1 MAFPAFF
8 EKVPTITLYD
18 PLAELLG
25 AAEGGIVTYG
35 YADAVRLAGHSCPT
49 VAGAY
54 LMTLKAL
61 ARLYGTERPQRGGIR
76 VAMREPIGAGV
87 AGVIASVAG
96 LITGAAGEGGF
107 KGLGGQFAR
116 RGLLSFGAPING
128 EIRFSRVDTGDSIDV
143 EYRAQRVPPLPAM
156 GEVFTKIQSGQ
167 ATAEDRKRFGQLWQE
182 RVQRILIEHFD
193 DPELVLIA
201 DA

>member
-1 MAFPAFF
+1 MAFPTFF

-25 AAEGGIVTYG
+25 AAEGGIITYG

-54 LMTLKAL
+54 LMTVKAL
-61 ARLYGTERPQRGGIR
+61 ARLYAGARPERGAVR
-76 VAMREPIGAGV
+76 VALREAAGAGV

-116 RGLLSFGAPING
+116 RDLLSFGAHING
-128 EIRFSRVDTGDSIDV
+128 EIRFSRVDTGDSVDV
-143 EYRAQRVPPLPAM
+143 EYHAQRVPPRPAM
-156 GEVFTKIQSGQ
+156 ADVFAKIQSGQ
-167 ATAEDRKRFGQLWQE
+167 ATTEDRQTFGQLWQE

-193 DPELVLIA
+193 DPELVLIGR
-201 DA
+201 